1 MTYSNN
7 KNYIFGGIVLAL
19 ALVFVVGLAGAP
31 TAHAQYYDSG
41 YGYDTSYYG
50 GCDSGCYDSYSPT
63 YYPPQYSAPTY
74 HPAPTAPVVSALQV
88 SCYPQPLT
96 ANIGDSATWVSNV
109 FGGTGGYS
117 YSWSGTDGLVGSGPS
132 MSKVYYSSGSKSATL
147 TVTSGNQT
155 KSVSCDG
162 SVNVYGNAYN
172 YPVYTA
178 PVYTA
183 PTYQSL
189 SVSCTPN
196 ITYTT
201 TGSTVTWSAN
211 VYGGTGYNNGSYYN
225 NYPTYSWSGTDL
237 SYGYNNSQTMSV
249 TYSTP
254 GYKTASVTVT
264 LNGQTATQ
272 TCSNTVNVTGYQY
285 NYNNNYNSNYT
296 YTNTNVSSNNNG
308 LNVGCYSDPTRA
320 SLNQPVTWSVE
331 VTGGTG
337 PYTYSWSGS
346 DGLTGTG
353 STLIKYYN
361 AYGEK
366 SAIVSVS
373 SADGKTSTRAC
384 SNTVSIARPG
394 GSVSGT
400 TNTTTNTNATTTIN
414 SNTNQNGQS
423 AAALFSLQNVPWGW
437 IAILIILILF
447 ATVMYLIFNRPK
459 I

>member
-7 KNYIFGGIVLAL
+7 KNNIFGGIVLAL
-19 ALVFVVGLAGAP
+19 ALVFVVGLTGAT
-31 TAHAQYYDSG
+31 TANAQYYDYG
-41 YGYDTSYYG
+41 YGYDYG
-50 GCDSGCYDSYSPT
+50 YDYCDSGCYDSYSYGPS
-63 YYPPQYSAPTY
+63 YYQPQYTAPAY
-74 HPAPTAPVVSALQV
+74 HPAPTAPVVSPLQV
-88 SCYPQPLT
+88 TCYPQPLT
-96 ANIGDSATWVSNV
+96 ANVGDSATWVSNV
-109 FGGTGGYS
+109 FGGTGAFS

-132 MSKVYYSSGSKSATL
+132 MSKVYHTSGSKSANL
-147 TVTSGNQT
+147 TVTSGGQT

-162 SVNVYGNAYN
+162 SVNVYGNTYN
-172 YPVYTA
+172 PPVYNP
-178 PVYTA
+178 PVYN
-183 PTYQSL
+183 PPVYQSL

-201 TGSTVTWSAN
+201 TGSVVTWSAN

-225 NYPTYSWSGTDL
+225 NYPTYSWSGTDM
-237 SYGYNNSQTMSV
+237 SYGYNNSQTMSI
-249 TYSTP
+249 TYNTP

-264 LNGQTATQ
+264 LNGQTVSQ
-272 TCSNTVNVTGYQY
+272 MCSNSVNVTGYQY
-285 NYNNNYNSNYT
+285 NYNNNYN
-296 YTNTNVSSNNNG
+296 YTNTNSNNNNG
-308 LNVGCYSDPTRA
+308 LNVGCYSDPAKA

-331 VTGGTG
+331 VTGGVG

-346 DGLTGTG
+346 DSLTGTG

-361 AYGEK
+361 SYGEK

-384 SNTVSIARPG
+384 SNTVNIARPA
-394 GSVSGT
+394 SAVSGT